1 MLQGVK
7 RILKVK
13 PNLVKTVFMVV
24 FSFYLPFI
32 QGQQIRV
39 VNEMF
44 EPLVEVDVCNIQ
56 GTKCAHTGYKGNT
69 NISDFGIN
77 DTLVFSINSYK
88 TQILTVATILNEG
101 RWVIMESTSNM
112 LDGVQIIAP
121 LRNENNDKGETT
133 NQTEIISAEEL
144 EELNA
149 QTTADVLQNAD
160 GIQVQKSQMG
170 GGSPIIR
177 GFEANRVLLV
187 IDGVRLNNAIYRGGH
202 LQNSVTIDNNV
213 LSQVEILYGPGSA
226 VYGSDAIG
234 GVVHFHTKDP
244 ELSKG
249 DSVVIGGSG
258 LLRYNSANQEKSGHF
273 DISIGGQKFG
283 SITSVSANDFGD
295 LLTGS
300 KRDHGYSDFG
310 KINYFADR
318 VDGND
323 TMIVNSNPNLQ
334 IGTAYKQIDLLQK
347 FVFRPSEKVVFKLN
361 TQYSNSTDVPRF
373 DRLNNVEEDGLL
385 EYAEWY
391 YGPQERMFASLKA
404 ELSDSNFFFSKASFI
419 VSAQNISEDRVK
431 RKFGSNSRSSN
442 NENVK
447 VYGFNVD
454 LARKIDSTQQLFY
467 GVEITHNDVVSTAF
481 IKDIVTGE
489 KGNEPTRYPDGGS
502 SMSTGAFY
510 LSYVR
515 TYKKLIT
522 KIGGRYNYTNL
533 KAQFIDDSFVALPFD
548 NVDSENQAL
557 SGNLGL
563 VYSPTKNFKSNFNI
577 STGFRSP
584 NIDDFGKVF
593 KKGDN
598 VVIPNNNIAPEYAYS
613 AELGFSKTF
622 QRDYHSNGIQKY
634 KVNFITIGVT
644 GFCTVLDNAIVREDF
659 SLNGLDSLV
668 YEGENRKIQTNMNV
682 EQAIIY
688 GGSGRVKVTFTK
700 NFHLSSSLNY
710 TKGYVTGTE
719 EPFAHIPPLFGKT
732 GLLFE
737 KENWDVELFSN
748 YNGWKRIADFSSG
761 TTDNPQEAT
770 VDGSPSW
777 YTINLRASLSV
788 NEFITLQ
795 VGLNNIMDQHYKMF
809 ASGISAPSRNVMVS
823 GRVFF

>member
-1 MLQGVK
+1 MK
-7 RILKVK
+7 RVGGKINKAKILSGFILFLCSVS
-13 PNLVKTVFMVV
+13 
-24 FSFYLPFI
+24 SFNA
-32 QGQQIRV
+32 QQIRV

-44 EPLVEVDVCNIQ
+44 EPLDEVNVCNILE
-56 GTKCAHTGYKGNT
+56 TKCAHTGYKGNT
-69 NISDFGIN
+69 NISEFGID
-77 DTLVFSINSYK
+77 DTLIFTLTSYK
-88 TQILTVATILNEG
+88 TQKLTVATILNEG
-101 RWVIMESTSNM
+101 RWVIMESSSNM
-112 LDGVQIIAP
+112 LNGVQIIAP
-121 LRNENNDKGETT
+121 LRNENNNEGEST
-133 NQTEIISAEEL
+133 NQTEIISEEEL

-202 LQNSVTIDNNV
+202 LQNSVTVDNNV

-244 ELSKG
+244 KLSKG
-249 DSVVIGGSG
+249 DSIIVGGSG
-258 LLRYNSANQEKSGHF
+258 MLRYNSANQEKSGHF
-273 DISIGGQKFG
+273 DISFGGKKFG
-283 SITSVSANDFGD
+283 SITSISANDFGE
-295 LLTGS
+295 LLSGS
-300 KRDHGYSDFG
+300 KRDHGYDDFG
-310 KINYFADR
+310 KINVYADR
-318 VDGND
+318 INGKD
-323 TMIVNSNPNLQ
+323 TMIVNSKPNLQ
-334 IGTAYKQIDLLQK
+334 IGTSYKQIDFLQK
-347 FVFRPSEKVVFKLN
+347 FIYSPSEKVTFKLN
-361 TQYSNSTDVPRF
+361 TQYSNSTNVPRF
-373 DRLNNVEEDGLL
+373 DRLNNIEKDGGL
-385 EYAEWY
+385 EYSEWY
-391 YGPQERMFASLKA
+391 YGPQERMFASLKT
-404 ELSDSNFFFSKASFI
+404 ELSDSNFFFSKASI
-419 VSAQNISEDRVK
+419 IASVQNLNEDRVK

-442 NENVK
+442 SENVK

-454 LARKIDSTQQLFY
+454 LARVIDTTTQLFY
-467 GVEITHNDVVSTAF
+467 GLEFTHNDVISTAF
-481 IKDIVTGE
+481 TEDISTGE
-489 KGNEPTRYPDGGS
+489 IGNESTRYPDGGS

-510 LSYVR
+510 MSYVR
-515 TYKKLIT
+515 TYEKLIA
-522 KIGGRYNYTNL
+522 KIGGRYNYNNL
-533 KAQFIDDSFVALPFD
+533 QARFIDDSFVNLPFD
-548 NVDSENQAL
+548 NVNSTNQSL

-598 VVIPNNNIAPEYAYS
+598 VIIPNNNIAPEYAYS

-622 QRDYHSNGIQKY
+622 QREYHSNGINIY

-644 GFCTVLDNAIVREDF
+644 GFCTILDNAIVREDYN
-659 SLNGLDSLV
+659 LNGLDSLM

-688 GGSGRVKVTFTK
+688 GGSARMKIIITK
-700 NFHLSSSLNY
+700 NFHLKSSLNY
-710 TKGYVTGTE
+710 TKGYVTDTK
-719 EPFAHIPPLFGKT
+719 EPFAHIPPVFGKT

-737 KENWDVELFSN
+737 KENWDIELFSN
-748 YNGWKRIADFSSG
+748 YNSWKRKIDFASG

-777 YTINLRASLSV
+777 YTINLRASLSL
-788 NEFITLQ
+788 NESITVQL
-795 VGLNNIMDQHYKMF
+795 GLNNIMDQHYKMF
-809 ASGISAPSRNVMVS
+809 ASGISAPGRNIMVS

>member
-1 MLQGVK
+1 MLIRAEG
-7 RILKVK
+7 IEEM
-13 PNLVKTVFMVV
+13 KTKLFKAVFMVV
-24 FSFYLPFI
+24 FLFCVLSTRA
-32 QGQQIRV
+32 QQIRV

-44 EPLVEVDVCNIQ
+44 EPLVEVDVCNVQ

-69 NISDFGIN
+69 SISDFSIN
-77 DTLVFSINSYK
+77 DTLVFTFNSYK
-88 TQILTVATILNEG
+88 TQTLTVATILNEG

-112 LDGVQIIAP
+112 LDGVHIIAP
-121 LRNENNDKGETT
+121 LRNENNDKVETT

-249 DSVVIGGSG
+249 DSVIIGGSG
-258 LLRYNSANQEKSGHF
+258 MLRYNSANQEKSGHF
-273 DISIGGQKFG
+273 DISIGGRKFG
-283 SITSVSANDFGD
+283 SITSVSVNDFGD

-300 KRDHGYSDFG
+300 KRDHGYNDFG
-310 KINYFADR
+310 KINFYADR
-318 VDGND
+318 IDGVD
-323 TMIVNSNPNLQ
+323 TMIINNKPNVQ
-334 IGTAYKQIDLLQK
+334 VGTAYKQVDLLQK
-347 FVFRPSEKVVFKLN
+347 FLFQPSDKISFKLN
-361 TQYSNSTDVPRF
+361 TQYSNSTNVPRF
-373 DRLNNVEEDGLL
+373 DRLNNVEDDGVL
-385 EYAEWY
+385 EYSEWY
-391 YGPQERMFASLKA
+391 YGPQERMFMSLKT

-419 VSAQNISEDRVK
+419 VSAQNVNEDRIK

-454 LARKIDSTQQLFY
+454 LARMIDSAQQLFY
-467 GVEITHNDVVSTAF
+467 GIEITHNDVVSTAF
-481 IKDIVTGE
+481 TEDITTGE
-489 KGNEPTRYPDGGS
+489 IGNESTRYPDGGS

-515 TYKKLIT
+515 TYKKLIA
-522 KIGGRYNYTNL
+522 KIGGRYNYNNL
-533 KAQFIDDSFVALPFD
+533 QAQFIDDSFVALPFD
-548 NVDSENQAL
+548 EVNATNQAL

-563 VYSPTKNFKSNFNI
+563 VYSPTKNFRSNFNI

-598 VVIPNNNIAPEYAYS
+598 VVIPNDNIAPEYAYS

-622 QRDYHSNGIQKY
+622 QRDYHSVGIHKY
-634 KVNFITIGVT
+634 KVNFITIGAT

-659 SLNGLDSLV
+659 SLNGLDSLM
-668 YEGENRKIQTNMNV
+668 YEGENRKIQTNMNA

-688 GGSGRVKVTFTK
+688 GASGRVKVTFTK

-710 TKGYVTGTE
+710 TKGYITGTK
-719 EPFAHIPPLFGKT
+719 EPFAHIPPVFGKT

-737 KENWDVELFSN
+737 KESWDVELFGN
-748 YNGWKRIADFSSG
+748 YNAWKRIADFASG

-788 NEFITLQ
+788 NEHLTFQL
-795 VGLNNIMDQHYKMF
+795 GLNNLLDQHYKMF
-809 ASGISAPSRNVMVS
+809 ASGISAPGRNVMVS
-823 GRVFF
+823 GRLFF